1 MRARDRTRVRV
12 RVRVA
17 FSSSGRRRGALACAR
32 SALAD
37 VLARVPLEQ
46 LCHKLLLVKAELDL
60 LGWCQPPSACALIVA
75 CATPAPPSACP
86 SYIFGCLPPPRWLV
100 TPPSTSQPAP
110 PQTPD
115 WRKVASRCTP
125 KFSRFYTVRQYFW
138 NFLGALA
145 HGGRHVALEPLC
157 CGEDKHS
164 TPVLSGA
171 LLPYPSTTAPAH
183 PPYPSLRIDPAQPH
197 LNSRPQP

>member
-1 MRARDRTRVRV
+1 MAGRSGAGASDARLHLGSATLHATAGSQQYRATLV
-12 RVRVA
+12 
-17 FSSSGRRRGALACAR
+17 LQR
-32 SALAD
+32 S
-37 VLARVPLEQ
+37 
-46 LCHKLLLVKAELDL
+46 
-60 LGWCQPPSACALIVA
+60 
-75 CATPAPPSACP
+75 
-86 SYIFGCLPPPRWLV
+86 
-100 TPPSTSQPAP
+100 
-110 PQTPD
+110 
-115 WRKVASRCTP
+115 
-125 KFSRFYTVRQYFW
+125 TVRQYFW

>member
-1 MRARDRTRVRV
+1 MAERRPDLAREHRLHDRFRGPPRASPVRFQVSRPADRT
-12 RVRVA
+12 
-17 FSSSGRRRGALACAR
+17 SRGWAR
-32 SALAD
+32 G
-37 VLARVPLEQ
+37 VPL
-46 LCHKLLLVKAELDL
+46 AECRFPGPATRR
-60 LGWCQPPSACALIVA
+60 LGRLRRESERSTAPGICAPLRENLWWCVVVVVVA
-75 CATPAPPSACP
+75 ATPNYLRQASQNLRCVNTFG
-86 SYIFGCLPPPRWLV
+86 IF
-100 TPPSTSQPAP
+100 SE
-110 PQTPD
+110 PQ
-115 WRKVASRCTP
+115 
-125 KFSRFYTVRQYFW
+125 
-138 NFLGALA
+138 A